1 MSEESS
7 TPAGKPSFS
16 MYHHVIR
23 QTTEDKLTRQY
34 RQKAPLET
42 EDLIGMY
49 CIMANETLNPDASVP
64 ALPTKT
70 ITTKRPRDD
79 TSDEAQSKKAA
90 KAERIKVLQVRHFF
104 FFFFVHRDDR
114 LTFTGQERCH
124 SGRNRCSERRNC
136 RRQGQGRDERDGR
149 G

>member
-7 TPAGKPSFS
+7 PPAGKPSFS

-34 RQKAPLET
+34 RQKAPFKT
-42 EDLIGMY
+42 KDLIGMY
-49 CIMANETLNPDASVP
+49 CIMANETLDSDASVP
-64 ALPTKT
+64 TLPTKT
-70 ITTKRPRDD
+70 ITAKRTRDD

-104 FFFFVHRDDR
+104 FFVHCDDR
-114 LTFTGQERCH
+114 LTVSEQERCYP
-124 SGRNRCSERRNC
+124 GRDRCFERRNC
-136 RRQGQGRDERDGR
+136 RRQGQGKVERDSR

>member
-49 CIMANETLNPDASVP
+49 CIMANETWRPDASVP
-64 ALPTKT
+64 TLPTKT
-70 ITTKRPRDD
+70 LTTKRPRDD

-90 KAERIKVLQVRHFF
+90 KAERIKVLQVSHFF
-104 FFFFVHRDDR
+104 LFAHCNDR
-114 LTFTGQERCH
+114 LTRAGQVRYHPDRDRLFERLY
-124 SGRNRCSERRNC
+124 RR
-136 RRQGQGRDERDGR
+136 REGQGEDKREGQ